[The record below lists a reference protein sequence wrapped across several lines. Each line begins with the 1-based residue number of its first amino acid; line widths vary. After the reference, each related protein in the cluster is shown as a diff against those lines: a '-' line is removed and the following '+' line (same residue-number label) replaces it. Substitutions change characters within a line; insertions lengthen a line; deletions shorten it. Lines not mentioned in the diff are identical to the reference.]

1 MGRGLTALAA
11 ALVIAL
17 AAVGAARAEP
27 QDDARVTAE
36 GFVNALLAGDAATTC
51 SLMSTRLQGL
61 IAQDDSCAETLTFGE
76 SAESQDYRA
85 QSALYSAYFDA
96 LFLRF
101 DEPSA
106 LYPAPAGRLA
116 RLLQRGAEGVRFV
129 VGTGPSAARNRPVTT
144 IVVDRKLTTKRR
156 VVLYAESD
164 SGAIW
169 RLSSGL
175 KVAPT
180 FQRAATGV
188 PAPPEAPAIVTVA
201 TEWVTMASPTDAVAA
216 LLLTSNGE
224 TQRVTARLRLEAAG
238 WRVDDLMTSL
248 FDLFGSSSSSS
259 AT

>member
-36 GFVNALLAGDAATTC
+36 GFVNALLAGDATTAC

-61 IAQDDSCAETLTFGE
+61 IAQGDACAEALTFQE

-85 QSALYSAYFDA
+85 QSALHGAYFDA

-116 RLLQRGAEGVRFV
+116 RLLQRGAEGIRFV
-129 VGTGPSAARNRPVTT
+129 VGSGPSAARGRPVTT
-144 IVVDRKLTTKRR
+144 IVVDSRLTTKRR
-156 VVLYAESD
+156 VVLYVESD

-188 PAPPEAPAIVTVA
+188 KAPPEPPAVVTVA
-201 TEWVTMASPTDAVAA
+201 TEWVAMASPTDAVAS
-216 LLLTSNGE
+216 LLLTSDGATE
-224 TQRVTARLRLEAAG
+224 RSTVRLRLETAG

-248 FDLFGSSSSSS
+248 FDVFGSSSS
-259 AT
+259 AA